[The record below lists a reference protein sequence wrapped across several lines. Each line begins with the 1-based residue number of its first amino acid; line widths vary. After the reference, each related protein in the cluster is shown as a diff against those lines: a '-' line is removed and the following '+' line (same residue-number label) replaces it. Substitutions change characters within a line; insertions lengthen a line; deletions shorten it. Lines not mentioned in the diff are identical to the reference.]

1 MNRTFKP
8 RKLMG
13 AAAIA
18 LAAAVAAPAFV
29 AAPAY
34 AQDYTSGAVTGTV
47 VDQDGAVI
55 GSATVKVKSVA
66 QGFERDATTGSNG
79 SFRIPSLPQ
88 GAYTIE
94 VEAPGYDPLTQSAV
108 SVSAGQTADFTLSL
122 LEAGSTQE
130 TIVVTGVR
138 QNLDFAGTTQGLNLD
153 VADLAKTL
161 PVGRSLTAVTLLAP
175 ATTQG
180 DSTFGDF
187 SAIAGSSVAENAYYL
202 NGLNMTNFD
211 NYIGSSLVPF
221 EFYKSVEV
229 KTSAYP
235 AEYGRATGGI
245 LNAVSKSGSNEFTA
259 GVHLNYEPDGLSE
272 QAPDTFAQ
280 RNALDETE
288 KFSAIIEAGGP
299 IIKDHLFFYG
309 LYEIRDNETKNAG
322 ILSGAQVVDS
332 ADDPFYGFKLDGYI
346 TDDHHL
352 EFTFLDTSRQTIRNS
367 YSFDPAT
374 DTVGTLNGQTYY
386 EDGGESYVGKYTGT
400 LTNWLTVS
408 AAYGINNDQA
418 LIVPGDTSPYVVDS
432 RGSFGGA
439 VRGTQTSTEVTN
451 PRETRR
457 EFYRA
462 DIDTYFSALGDH
474 HVRFG
479 YDQEKLDFSRATV
492 YPGADGVVY
501 EYFTA
506 TASDPIANGPGG
518 VAPGSEYVEA
528 SFYQSGGSFYAENTA
543 YYVQDEWQITDRLTL
558 NLGVRLDQ
566 FANFNAANV
575 QYVDFDDNI
584 GERLGFTFDP
594 MGDGR
599 SKFYGNFGRYF
610 LPVASNTS
618 YRQGAAELYYSEFY
632 TFTND
637 PLVQAVPTLGTQI
650 TNFQGAQA
658 CPAAVFGTAG
668 TPACTVTGDGS
679 ALDASAAVSQ
689 NLSATEQEEYVL
701 GYEYQFND
709 LWTANV
715 AFVYRDLIKT
725 AEDVAVDLAVLDL
738 CQQEGISGCENIW
751 TGFHQYTII
760 NPGSDATITLSDP
773 LPGETEVRTV
783 DLSAQA
789 LGYPPATRT
798 YQSLEFSFDRK
809 FDGMWALGGSYTL
822 SESRGNTEGY
832 VKSDNGQD
840 DAGITTG
847 FDTPNLTDGSD
858 GLLPNHRGHNFKLFG
873 SYQVTDNFLVG
884 ANASLTSPRKF
895 GCIGRHPV
903 SYDPSSGQYDPA
915 NLYGA
920 ESFYCD
926 GQLTPRG
933 SVFESDWNKTLD
945 VSFRYNLPIESKLKY
960 TLRADIFNIFN
971 FKSALDF
978 EERGDQDN
986 GSPEPNY
993 RKPLGYQTPRYVRL
1007 GFDVTF

>member
-1 MNRTFKP
+1 
-8 RKLMG
+8 MG

-18 LAAAVAAPAFV
+18 LAAGFVAPAIV

-55 GSATVKVKSVA
+55 SSAVVKLKSVA
-66 QGFERDATTGSNG
+66 QGFERDATSNASG
-79 SFRIPSLPQ
+79 DFRIPSLPQ
-88 GAYTIE
+88 GEYTIE
-94 VEAPGYDPLTQSAV
+94 VTASGFDPLVKSSV
-108 SVSAGQTADFTLSL
+108 NVSAGQTADFTLSL

-138 QNLDFAGTTQGLNLD
+138 QNLDFAGTTQGLNID
-153 VADLAKTL
+153 VTELAKSL
-161 PVGRSLTAVTLLAP
+161 PVGRNLTALTLLAP
-175 ATTQG
+175 STTQG

-187 SAIAGSSVAENAYYL
+187 SSIAGSSVAENAYYL

-221 EFYKSVEV
+221 EFYQSVEV

-245 LNAVSKSGSNEFTA
+245 LNAVSKSGTNEFTA
-259 GVHLNYEPDGLSE
+259 ALHLNYEPDGLNE
-272 QAPDTFAQ
+272 QAPDTYAQ
-280 RNALDETE
+280 RNALDQTE
-288 KFSAIIEAGGP
+288 KFSATIEAGGP

-309 LYEIRDNETKNAG
+309 LYEMRDNETKDAG
-322 ILSGAQVVDS
+322 FLSGAQIVDS
-332 ADDPFYGFKLDGYI
+332 TDDPFYGFKIDGYI

-352 EFTFLDTSRQTIRNS
+352 EFTFLDTSRQTIRGS
-367 YSFDPAT
+367 YSFDSAT
-374 DTVGTLNGQTYY
+374 DQIGALNGQTYY

-418 LIVPGDTSPYVVDS
+418 VILPGDSSAYITDS
-432 RGSFGGA
+432 RDAYSGA
-439 VRGTQTSTEVTN
+439 VRGTQTSTEVTF

-462 DIDTYFSALGDH
+462 DVDTFLSALGDH

-479 YDQEKLDFSRATV
+479 YDQEKLDFSRATIR
-492 YPGADGVVY
+492 PGPDGVSY

-506 TASDPIANGPGG
+506 GATDPLANGPGG
-518 VAPGSEYVEA
+518 VAPGTEYVEVN
-528 SFYQSGGSFYAENTA
+528 YYESGGQFYAENTA
-543 YYVQDEWQITDRLTL
+543 FYVQDEWQVNDRLTL

-594 MGDGR
+594 TGEGR

-618 YRQGAAELYYSEFY
+618 YRQGAAELYYREY
-632 TFTND
+632 YEFTND
-637 PLVQAVPTLGTQI
+637 PLVQASPTLGAQI
-650 TNFQGAQA
+650 TDFQGAQT
-658 CPAAVFGTAG
+658 CPAAVFGSAG
-668 TPACTVTGDGS
+668 SNACVVTGDGS

-689 NLSATEQEEYVL
+689 NLTATEQEEFVL

-709 LWTANV
+709 LWSANV

-725 AEDVAVDLAVLDL
+725 AEDVAVDIAVIEL
-738 CQQEGISGCENIW
+738 CQDEGISGCEDIW
-751 TGFHQYTII
+751 TGYHQYTII
-760 NPGSDATITLSDP
+760 NPGESATITLSDP

-783 DLSAQA
+783 DLSAQS
-789 LGYPPATRT
+789 LGYPSATRT
-798 YQSLEFSFDRK
+798 YQSLEFSFDRT
-809 FDGMWALGGSYTL
+809 FDGLWGLRGSYTL
-822 SESRGNTEGY
+822 SESRGNSEGY

-840 DAGITTG
+840 DSGITTS
-847 FDTPNLTDGSD
+847 FDTPNLTDGTD
-858 GLLPNHRGHNFKLFG
+858 GLLPNHRAHNFKLFG
-873 SYQVTDNFLVG
+873 SYQVTDNLLVG

-903 SYDPSSGQYDPA
+903 SYDPANGEYDPA

-920 ESFYCD
+920 ESFYCA

-933 SVFESDWNKTLD
+933 SVFESDWSKSMD
-945 VSFRYNLPIESKLKY
+945 VSFRYKLPIESKLDY
-960 TLRADIFNIFN
+960 VLRADIFNIFN
-971 FKSALDF
+971 FQSALDF
-978 EERGDQDN
+978 NELGDQDN
-986 GSPEPNY
+986 GTPNPNY
-993 RKPLGYQTPRYVRL
+993 RKPTSYQTPRYVRL